1 MIKTENQ
8 RTFGL
13 VLVCMFLFAGCGGGG
28 GGGGGALAPDDLRD
42 LARARVSE
50 VSTQLAQAAENA
62 PNEGSVTQSSNGNG
76 AVTPTTT
83 DSVDVEILE
92 RAGSEYTFTVTK
104 TGAGNDLDWT
114 ITQDDL
120 RDDSDFADDIE
131 DDVEVAIGFE
141 AGRRVNNGTLRVGFF
156 TNIESASDTDWLAGG
171 IWLYVPDT
179 VSGPSDIE
187 FGAFMDGNQPFT
199 SGNID
204 GLTGSATY
212 NGAAT
217 GLYTDGG
224 ASEEAVG
231 YFEADVELTADFG
244 GPATPGSISGTVSEI
259 FLDDDDNPL
268 DSEIMLDPATITD
281 AADGGFF
288 TGDVTALGLDAPA
301 DFDGR
306 WGGQFFGNGSDATT
320 HPTTVGGTFGGASIT
335 ADTSFVGA
343 FGALRE

>member
-13 VLVCMFLFAGCGGGG
+13 ALVCMFLFAGCGGGG

-50 VSTQLAQAAENA
+50 VSTQLAQAAGNA
-62 PNEGSVTQSSNGNG
+62 PNEGSVTQSSNGDG
-76 AVTPTTT
+76 AVTPATT
-83 DSVDVEILE
+83 DSVNVAILE

-104 TGAGNDLDWT
+104 TGDDLDWT

-120 RDDSDFADDIE
+120 RDDSDFADDVE
-131 DDVEVAIGFE
+131 DAIGLE
-141 AGRRVNNGTLRVGFF
+141 AGGRVDNGTLRVGFF

-231 YFEADVELTADFG
+231 YFEAGVELTAEFG
-244 GPATPGSISGTVSEI
+244 GAATPGSISGTVSEI
-259 FLDDDDNPL
+259 FLDDDDDPL
-268 DSEIMLDPATITD
+268 DREIMLGTATITD
-281 AADGGFF
+281 DADGGFF

-301 DFDGR
+301 DFGGR
-306 WGGQFFGNGSDATT
+306 WGGQFFGNDPGDATT

-343 FGALRE
+343 FGASLEEE

>member
-13 VLVCMFLFAGCGGGG
+13 ALVCMFLFAGCGGGG

-62 PNEGSVTQSSNGNG
+62 PNEGSVTQSSNGDG
-76 AVTPTTT
+76 AVTPATT
-83 DSVDVEILE
+83 DSVNVAILE

-104 TGAGNDLDWT
+104 TGDDLDWT

-131 DDVEVAIGFE
+131 DDVEDAIGLE
-141 AGRRVNNGTLRVGFF
+141 AGGRVDNGTLRVGFF

-171 IWLYVPDT
+171 IWLYVPDN

-231 YFEADVELTADFG
+231 YFEADVALTAEFG
-244 GPATPGSISGTVSEI
+244 EATTPGSISGTVSEI
-259 FLDDDDNPL
+259 LLDDDEEPL
-268 DSEIMLDPATITD
+268 DDLEIMLETATITD
-281 AADGGFF
+281 DADGGFF
-288 TGDVTALGLDAPA
+288 TGDVTAPDAPA
-301 DFDGR
+301 DFRGR
-306 WGGQFFGNGSDATT
+306 WGGQFFGNGST
-320 HPTTVGGTFGGASIT
+320 HPTTVGGTFGGTSIT

-343 FGALRE
+343 FGASLEEE